1 MGRSPARPE
10 GGRHERSSC
19 VSAEPKRPAA
29 HACPLLKSPPNAAA
43 RPLEKQEAGLISK
56 PLKIRYHSVV

>member
-1 MGRSPARPE
+1 MGRRPGRE
-10 GGRHERSSC
+10 AADAGG
-19 VSAEPKRPAA
+19 
-29 HACPLLKSPPNAAA
+29 ACPLLKSPPNAAT

>member
-1 MGRSPARPE
+1 MGRRPGREAADAGGACVFRRSRNGLRPMPAP
-10 GGRHERSSC
+10 C
-19 VSAEPKRPAA
+19 
-29 HACPLLKSPPNAAA
+29 LNPPNAAA

>member
-1 MGRSPARPE
+1 MGRRPGRE
-10 GGRHERSSC
+10 AADAGGAWVFRRSRNGL
-19 VSAEPKRPAA
+19 RPLP
-29 HACPLLKSPPNAAA
+29 CPLLKSPPNAAA